1 MISDKI
7 VNIRAFLLMNSNL
20 WQNSL
25 TLPMSKFKHA

>member
-7 VNIRAFLLMNSNL
+7 VNIQAFLLMNSKL

-25 TLPMSKFKHA
+25 TLPKV